1 MAQPHYLSKYTLRD
15 YISEIVKKEASPP
28 PPSSRDYIRAAKKE
42 FKVKASAQLSAE
54 ARPFQSKKS
63 PSCISVTSLVSPTQI
78 FQVPVYSSYLP
89 LSTLRQYFPLATNLH
104 YITDQQL
111 ITLAMSN
118 NFTMIVDGV
127 ELSNQKFCI
136 PFLETEVTYLVT
148 EDRDLVRNEECESVM
163 DDIVNF
169 VRNIHVKMSDSLAEV
184 ERMEDLIIQLQ
195 SQVKKKAEEDSSWH
209 NATTGVMNEASVD
222 GLENVYV
229 VEHIVKQGHESLQFM
244 EECLVLKED
253 LQVDSV
259 VADVSVSEVEEVSVE
274 ESTEAVNEVKISVNS
289 LYDKNQNYDDDYG
302 FSDTEDDDSDVFTS
316 VGTVLAKTED
326 KHSDLFKKPA
336 SPPSPVSPQQVDT
349 SSLSS
354 RPRCVKR
361 ILGNC

>member
-28 PPSSRDYIRAAKKE
+28 PPSSRDYMRAAKKE
-42 FKVKASAQLSAE
+42 SKVKATSPLSAE
-54 ARPFQSKKS
+54 APPFQSKKS
-63 PSCISVTSLVSPTQI
+63 PSYISITSLVSPTQT

-104 YITDQQL
+104 YITDQEM

-127 ELSNQKFCI
+127 ELSHQKFCI
-136 PFLETEVTYLVT
+136 PFLGTEVTYLVT
-148 EDRDLVRNEECESVM
+148 EDRDLVRKEECESVM
-163 DDIVNF
+163 DDLVNF

-184 ERMEDLIIQLQ
+184 GRMEGLIIQLQ
-195 SQVKKKAEEDSSWH
+195 SQVKKKAEVDSSCC
-209 NATTGVMNEASVD
+209 NATTAVMNEAYVD

-229 VEHIVKQGHESLQFM
+229 VENLVKQGPESLQFM
-244 EECLVLKED
+244 EECLVVTED
-253 LQVDSV
+253 PQVDSV
-259 VADVSVSEVEEVSVE
+259 VADVSASEVVKVFIE
-274 ESTEAVNEVKISVNS
+274 ESTEAVNKVKTSVNS
-289 LYDKNQNYDDDYG
+289 LKDKNQNYVDDYG
-302 FSDTEDDDSDVFTS
+302 FSDTEDDDTSDDVFTS
-316 VGTVLAKTED
+316 VDSVLTKTEN
-326 KHSDLFKKPA
+326 KSSDLFKKPA
-336 SPPSPVSPQQVDT
+336 SSPVSPQQIDT